1 MALFFLATS
10 KQRRKKDDQKGEK
23 SDQREEGKFTNA
35 SDLE

>member
-10 KQRRKKDDQKGEK
+10 KQRRKEDDQKGEK